1 MRDIGVRGSPIA
13 VGAALLPVA
22 AAVGA
27 AETPLVLA
35 GLAGLLVLVLA
46 CVFKSS
52 WWNLVP
58 ATALVV
64 TPQVLNSDPATPIPN
79 ADAAQKGVLILA
91 LVGLL
96 LTLGFR
102 FSLIGSVALAVIA
115 LSGLAAVLDAGGE
128 VGIGGGGIARSA
140 VGFALP
146 WLFLFV
152 DWRTLG
158 LARGLQFLAA
168 LPTICLIAGMV
179 LTAAGISPIIVREW
193 GGALRLQ
200 GSAVP
205 AHLAMLAF
213 VGLVAGLVAL
223 VTASGTLRW
232 WAYAVPALNMMILL
246 GTATRGAI
254 TAAVVVVV
262 TFVVSALRSRGS
274 TGPGR
279 TAAWLLLAAAAVG
292 GIAAGGQIMLRNQG
306 NSYEGSF
313 NTSGRD
319 QAWQFFFDAAMVNP
333 VTGRGLGFSSIAVET
348 LKPRDVQSAFIAPHN
363 QYLHLFADGG
373 VFLAI
378 GLFGALAAAVCWA
391 AASLVGTGRAV
402 IAAFGV
408 SVAFYSFIDNTLS
421 APQFSVTA
429 MILLGLIGVCARDER
444 APESGNQRAHGAE
457 PRPSRILIGS

>member
-1 MRDIGVRGSPIA
+1 M
-13 VGAALLPVA
+13 LTVA
-22 AAVGA
+22 AAIGA
-27 AETPLVLA
+27 AQTPLVLA
-35 GLAGLLVLVLA
+35 GLAGMLVLVLA
-46 CVFKSS
+46 CVFPSS

-64 TPQVLNSDPATPIPN
+64 TPQVLSGDPATPIPN

-91 LVGLL
+91 LLGLL

-102 FSLIGSVALAVIA
+102 FSVIGSMALAVIA
-115 LSGLAAVLDAGGE
+115 LSGLAAVLNAGGE
-128 VGIGGGGIARSA
+128 IAIGGGGIARSA

-152 DWRTLG
+152 DWSTLG
-158 LARGLQFLAA
+158 LARGLKFLAA
-168 LPTICLIAGMV
+168 LPTLCLIAGLV
-179 LTAAGISPIIVREW
+179 LTAAGISPVIVREW

-223 VTASGTLRW
+223 VTTTGVPRW
-232 WAYAVPALNMMILL
+232 WAYAIPALNMMILL

-254 TAAVVVVV
+254 TAAAVVVV
-262 TFVVSALRSRGS
+262 TFVISALRSRSS

-279 TAAWLLLAAAAVG
+279 RAAWLLLAAVAVG
-292 GIAAGGQIMLRNQG
+292 GVAAGGQIMLRNRG

-319 QAWQFFFDAAMVNP
+319 QAWQFFFDAAMANP

-348 LKPRDVQSAFIAPHN
+348 LNPRNVQSAFIAPHN
-363 QYLHLFADGG
+363 QYLHLFVDGG
-373 VFLAI
+373 FFLAV
-378 GLFGALAAAVCWA
+378 GLFGALAAAVWWA
-391 AASLVGTGRAV
+391 AASQIETGRAV
-402 IAAFGV
+402 VVAFGISIV
-408 SVAFYSFIDNTLS
+408 FYSFIDNTLS
-421 APQFSVTA
+421 APQFSVTT
-429 MILLGLIGVCARDER
+429 MILLGLLGTCARGTGPVANHAE
-444 APESGNQRAHGAE
+444 HGVE
-457 PRPSRILIGS
+457 TRPTRSQSQVDA